1 MSVIVWKMNGD
12 VFTKSF
18 QNAILLKNSSKLKL
32 QHPEAILC
40 FYAKAA
46 KAC

>member
-18 QNAILLKNSSKLKL
+18 QNAILLKKFVKTQIVTFQIDELFSN
-32 QHPEAILC
+32 
-40 FYAKAA
+40 
-46 KAC
+46 